1 MTSNLSSQWEL
12 SNPENLAKGFHR
24 LGWIGFWIQ
33 ATLLSFDLVLLIY
46 VHFFTG
52 AENLLNKGIDLT
64 NYLSYS
70 GLSVLCFTTY
80 WFFRYT
86 RLAKQILNPA
96 LRPSQATVEK
106 TLWIGLW
113 AGCLGVLFSLLL
125 MGNAVMRL
133 LFVFLFQPQTGIQL
147 APAPGSPANMML
159 SAIDAVT
166 LMSLMIAMT
175 AELIVL
181 GFTLWLLFKV
191 SRQSNETAAASAN
204 GNALNA

>member
-1 MTSNLSSQWEL
+1 
-12 SNPENLAKGFHR
+12 
-24 LGWIGFWIQ
+24 
-33 ATLLSFDLVLLIY
+33 
-46 VHFFTG
+46 
-52 AENLLNKGIDLT
+52 
-64 NYLSYS
+64 
-70 GLSVLCFTTY
+70 
-80 WFFRYT
+80 
-86 RLAKQILNPA
+86 
-96 LRPSQATVEK
+96 
-106 TLWIGLW
+106 
-113 AGCLGVLFSLLL
+113 

>member
-1 MTSNLSSQWEL
+1 MTPNLSLQWEL

-46 VHFFTG
+46 VHFFT
-52 AENLLNKGIDLT
+52 ASENLLNKSIDLT
-64 NYLSYS
+64 NYLSYGS
-70 GLSVLCFTTY
+70 LLVLCFTTY

-86 RLAKQILNPA
+86 RLAKQIPDPA
-96 LRPSQATVEK
+96 LRPAQASVEK

-113 AGCLGVLFSLLL
+113 AGCLGVVFSLLL

-133 LFVFLFQPQTGIQL
+133 LFVFLIQPQTGIQL
-147 APAPGSPANMML
+147 APAPGSSPTSMML

-175 AELIVL
+175 AELVVL
-181 GFTLWLLFKV
+181 GFTLWLLFRV
-191 SRQSNETAAASAN
+191 SRRSTETTGA
-204 GNALNA
+204 